1 MLLINSLD
9 EGAYHRTLTL
19 TTRRNGVTL
28 RLYES
33 DGKSGYSGKLL
44 GSIVLSDEDAAELKR
59 NL

>member
-33 DGKSGYSGKLL
+33 DGKGSYSGKLL